1 MAKFEQI
8 KNRKQQRIRSSS
20 ANPNILLEAQ
30 MQPLYAK
37 KSLTTPGAQTVQMF
51 LNLSS
56 TNADDTNLT
65 QPSVPNPSEFEVY
78 GVSLFIDPSTSIADF
93 HNLINNGAL
102 EFAVSG
108 KTYLQIPLHQLPS
121 GGGTSGIVATTV
133 NNERIQSIQNGP
145 QGAVYRTD
153 WNGQPIHI
161 QSLEA
166 FSCDLKTFS
175 TTNFSGTIDVTVIIS
190 GVYWK
195 PLV

>member
-1 MAKFEQI
+1 MKFEQL
-8 KNRKQQRIRSSS
+8 KNRKQQRIRGSS

-37 KSLTTPGAQTVQMF
+37 KTLTVAGTQTVQMF
-51 LNLSS
+51 LNLTS

-65 QPSVPNPSEFEVY
+65 QASVPNPSEFEVY
-78 GVSLFIDPSTSIADF
+78 GVSLFVAPTASLPDF

-102 EFAVSG
+102 EFGVSG
-108 KTYLQIPLHQLPS
+108 KTYLQVPLHQLPS
-121 GGGTSGIVATTV
+121 GGGTTGIAATTI
-133 NNERIQSIQNGP
+133 NNERLQSVQNGP
-145 QGAVYRTD
+145 AGAVYRTD

-166 FSCDLKTFS
+166 FFCNVNTFS
-175 TTNFSGTIDVTVIIS
+175 TAAFTATFDITVVIS
-190 GVYWK
+190 GVFWK